1 MNIGTEI
8 DGYLTGWY
16 GELSPEVCMAPEHY
30 CQRVA
35 EFEAQPA
42 CSNAIILLG
51 DSLTEF
57 ADWNHLLQGQIL
69 NRGIAG
75 DMIEGMT
82 LRLDELVRHTPS
94 KIFLMAGCNNFVKYP
109 SISVAQVWSAY
120 CKLIAQLR
128 RLMPSARLFVAGTL
142 PLNPMSGDYY
152 EGINRKIL
160 DLNTLLKINSS
171 LEKGS
176 IVSKGGLELPADSGC
191 NEAHCVH
198 SGCFDSS
205 TEQSGCGEYLFYD
218 LAPELSDSNGFLR
231 ADLTID
237 GCHLNVAGYSIWASR
252 ILSL

>member
-1 MNIGTEI
+1 MGTEI
-8 DGYLTGWY
+8 DGYLTEWY
-16 GELSPEVCMAPEHY
+16 GELNPEVCMAPEHY

-35 EFEAQPA
+35 EFEAQPI
-42 CSNAIILLG
+42 CENAVVLLG

-94 KIFLMAGCNNFVKYP
+94 KIFLMAGCNNFVKHP
-109 SISVAQVWSAY
+109 SITVAQVWSAY
-120 CKLIAQLR
+120 CKLLAALAET
-128 RLMPSARLFVAGTL
+128 LPSAKIFVAGTL
-142 PLNPMSGDYY
+142 PLNPVSGDYY

-160 DLNTLLKINSS
+160 DLNTLLRNHSYPD
-171 LEKGS
+171 KGS
-176 IVSKGGLELPADSGC
+176 VVSKGCLELPADSGF

-205 TEQSGCGEYLFYD
+205 AEQSGCVEYLFYD
-218 LAPELSDSNGFLR
+218 VAPELSDSRGFLR

-237 GCHLNVAGYSIWASR
+237 GCHLNSAGYRIWASR
-252 ILSL
+252 IISL